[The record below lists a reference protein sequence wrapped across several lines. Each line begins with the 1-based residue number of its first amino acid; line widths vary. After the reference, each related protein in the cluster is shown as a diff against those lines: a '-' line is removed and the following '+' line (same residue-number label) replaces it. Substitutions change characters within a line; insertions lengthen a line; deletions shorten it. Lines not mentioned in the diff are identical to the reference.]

1 MPNIRFTL
9 FRTWLSRPE
18 SLLVLVLLGMVTG
31 VATGLVMTGFLLLL
45 NALLS
50 LLNGATLEDF
60 ESLSLPMRFAL
71 PILGSLIL
79 IALYRWTPTRVHNVG
94 IAHVIDRLQ
103 RGRGRLA
110 AGNVFFQLVAA
121 VVALGSG
128 HSVGKEG
135 PAVHI
140 GAGIA
145 NQLGQRTHR
154 VPSQLRLLIGCGTA
168 AAISA
173 AFDTPLAGVLFAMEV
188 VLMEYSLLGFTPI
201 IAAAVT
207 ASATSRW
214 LIGEHPSFIAIELQ
228 SAHISDWPL
237 LVLTGLAV
245 GLLAVAFHHL
255 VRLMQRHGPAR
266 RATRLLLAGLL
277 VGSLATVVPEILG
290 SGFDTVNQTLNAP
303 QPWQVLALI
312 LAAKM
317 VATACA
323 VGLGIPAGVIGP
335 ILVIGACAGALMAAL
350 LPGASDMALYALL
363 GMAGMMSAVLHAPL
377 AALAAVLELSL
388 SAQAMFPAMI
398 VVLSANLVCQHGF
411 RLPSLFRGILEAQGL
426 SIQTHPVRTALAQRY
441 LSELGTRQFDSC
453 NPTIERERIAT
464 LAKSPYRWVV
474 LQLDN
479 KAYLVARDRLT
490 ACHQDWIQLETEVR
504 PPFAEAVQS
513 LIGPYSRLHPLTDDI
528 TLLEA
533 VKSLQQED
541 TAGFLLPLDDGN
553 TGLVTRAQLVSVL
566 TSEGDIQ

>member
-1 MPNIRFTL
+1 
-9 FRTWLSRPE
+9 
-18 SLLVLVLLGMVTG
+18 
-31 VATGLVMTGFLLLL
+31 MTGFLLLL
-45 NALLS
+45 NSLLG
-50 LLNGATLEDF
+50 LLNGDSLEDF

-71 PILGSLIL
+71 PLLGSLVL
-79 IALYRWTPTRVHNVG
+79 IALYRWTPSRVHNVG

-103 RGRGRLA
+103 RGRGKLA
-110 AGNVFFQLVAA
+110 AGNAFFQLAA
-121 VVALGSG
+121 AIVALGSG

-168 AAISA
+168 AAISS

-237 LVLTGLAV
+237 LVLTGLAI

-266 RATRLLLAGLL
+266 RSTRLLLAGLL
-277 VGSLATVVPEILG
+277 VGSLATLVPEILG
-290 SGFDTVNQTLNAP
+290 SGFDTVNQTLSDP
-303 QPWQVLALI
+303 QPWQILALI
-312 LAAKM
+312 LIAKII
-317 VATACA
+317 ATACA

-335 ILVIGACAGALMAAL
+335 ILVIGACGGALMAAV
-350 LPGASDMALYALL
+350 LPASDMALYALL

-453 NPTIERERIAT
+453 DPATESERIAT

-479 KAYLVARDRLT
+479 KAYLLARERLT
-490 ACHQDWIQLETEVR
+490 ACHQDWIQLEADIR

-513 LIGPYSRLHPLTDDI
+513 LIGPYSRLHPLTEDI

-533 VKSLQQED
+533 VKSLQQEE

>member
-1 MPNIRFTL
+1 MPNTRFTFL
-9 FRTWLSRPE
+9 RTWLGRPE
-18 SLLVLVLLGMVTG
+18 SLVVLVVLGMTTG
-31 VATGLVMTGFLLLL
+31 VATGLVMTGFLYLLS
-45 NALLS
+45 ALLGI
-50 LLNGATLEDF
+50 LNGESLEDF
-60 ESLSLPMRFAL
+60 ESLSMPVRFAL
-71 PILGSLIL
+71 PIAGSLAL
-79 IALYRWTPTRVHNVG
+79 VVLYRWTPTRVHSVG

-110 AGNVFFQLVAA
+110 AGNVGFQLVAA
-121 VVALGSG
+121 ILALGSG

-214 LIGEHPSFIAIELQ
+214 LVGEHPSFIAIELH
-228 SAHISDWPL
+228 SAQFSDWPL
-237 LVLTGLAV
+237 LVLTGIAI
-245 GLLAVAFHHL
+245 GFMAVAFHHL
-255 VRLMQRHGPAR
+255 VRLIQRHGPTG
-266 RATRLLLAGLL
+266 RASRLMSAGLLAG
-277 VGSLATVVPEILG
+277 SLALFVPEILG
-290 SGFDTVNQTLNAP
+290 SGFDTVNQTLTAP
-303 QPWQVLALI
+303 QPWQVLL
-312 LAAKM
+312 LVLVAKLL
-317 VATACA
+317 ATAGA
-323 VGLGIPAGVIGP
+323 VGLGVPAGVIGP
-335 ILVIGACAGALMAAL
+335 ILVIGACGGALMAAI

-398 VVLSANLVCQHGF
+398 VVLAANLVCQHGF
-411 RLPSLFRGILEAQGL
+411 RLPSLFRGILESQGL
-426 SIQTHPVRTALAQRY
+426 SVQTHPLRTALAQRY

-453 NPTIERERIAT
+453 DPATESERIAT
-464 LAKSPYRWVV
+464 LVKGPFRWVV
-474 LQLDN
+474 LQLEH
-479 KAYLVARDRLT
+479 KAYLVSRERL
-490 ACHQDWIQLETEVR
+490 AQCHQDWIQLDAEVR
-504 PPFAEAVQS
+504 PPIAEAVQT
-513 LIGPYSRLHPLTDDI
+513 LIGPYSRLHALSEDI

-533 VKSLQQED
+533 VKALQQDD
-541 TAGFLLPLDDGN
+541 TAGFLLPLDDGKP
-553 TGLVTRAQLVSVL
+553 GLVTRAQLVSVL

>member
-1 MPNIRFTL
+1 MPNPRFTL
-9 FRTWLSRPE
+9 LRTWLAKPE
-18 SLLVLVLLGMVTG
+18 SLLVLVLLGMATG
-31 VATGLVMTGFLLLL
+31 VATGLVMTGFL
-45 NALLS
+45 S
-50 LLNGATLEDF
+50 LLNVFLGLLNGDSLEDF
-60 ESLSLPMRFAL
+60 ESLSLPVRFAL
-71 PILGSLIL
+71 PLLGSIAL
-79 IALYRWTPTRVHNVG
+79 IALYRWTPTRTHNVG

-110 AGNVFFQLVAA
+110 AGNIVFQLVAA
-121 VVALGSG
+121 FIALGSG

-145 NQLGQRTHR
+145 NQLGQHTHR

-168 AAISA
+168 AAISS

-214 LIGEHPSFIAIELQ
+214 LVGEHPSFIAIELH
-228 SAHISDWPL
+228 SAQFSDWPL
-237 LVLTGLAV
+237 LVLTGLAI
-245 GLLAVAFHHL
+245 GLLAVTFHHL
-255 VRLMQRHGPAR
+255 VRAVQRYCPNR
-266 RATRLLLAGLL
+266 RPIRLLLAGLMT
-277 VGSLATVVPEILG
+277 GTLALAVPEILG
-290 SGFDTVNQTLNAP
+290 SGFDTVNQTLTQP
-303 QPWQVLALI
+303 QAWQILALI
-312 LAAKM
+312 LIAKLF
-317 VATACA
+317 ATACA

-335 ILVIGACAGALMAAL
+335 IMVIGACGGALMASI
-350 LPGASDMALYALL
+350 LPGASSISLYALL

-411 RLPSLFRGILEAQGL
+411 RLPSLFRGILESQGL

-453 NPTIERERIAT
+453 DPATESDRIAA

-474 LQLDN
+474 MQIDN
-479 KAYLVARDRLT
+479 KAYLLAKDKVAE
-490 ACHQDWIQLETEVR
+490 CHQDWVQLDVDVR
-504 PPFAEAVQS
+504 PPFAEAVLS
-513 LIGPYSRLHPLTDDI
+513 LIGPYSRLHPLAEDI

-533 VKSLQQED
+533 VKSLQHED
-541 TAGFLLPLDDGN
+541 TAGFLLPLDDGKP
-553 TGLVTRAQLVSVL
+553 GLVTRAQLVSVL